1 MNNKKNIK
9 RDKHLFILIVLILV
23 FSPLLQVVTRAK
35 LSEVNIEVEKIKN
48 NIEKQEKLNESINM
62 QINELASLDKIREI
76 ADKNGLSY
84 KNNNI
89 TSIDGVKKYMKE
101 ESEVSDLVKG
111 LPEIPDAYKPK
122 LKLITRKPILPSAKE
137 LEENSR
143 SKSAKLRVA
152 VKL

>member
-35 LSEVNIEVEKIKN
+35 LSEVNIEIEKIKN

-89 TSIDGVKKYMKE
+89 TSIDGVKK
-101 ESEVSDLVKG
+101 
-111 LPEIPDAYKPK
+111 
-122 LKLITRKPILPSAKE
+122 
-137 LEENSR
+137 
-143 SKSAKLRVA
+143 
-152 VKL
+152 